1 MKRIDSFF
9 DKVPGDNPPKFKKQ
23 RKPNDA
29 EKEDDAKQITS
40 EAENSGKKT
49 SESTSNTAKARARH
63 FHPEWKATFP
73 WVYYQGSILVVVRS
87 SETTIKSCGR
97 VSKITNSSGGRVSF
111 KEQNFFFNFSPV
123 NVPVF

>member
-49 SESTSNTAKARARH
+49 SESNSNTAKAGARH

-73 WVYYQGSILVVVRS
+73 WVYYADAKMFCR
-87 SETTIKSCGR
+87 T
-97 VSKITNSSGGRVSF
+97 
-111 KEQNFFFNFSPV
+111 
-123 NVPVF
+123 

>member
-1 MKRIDSFF
+1 MKTIDSFF

-23 RKPNDA
+23 RKLNDA

-49 SESTSNTAKARARH
+49 SESNSNTAKARAQH

-73 WVYYQGSILVVVRS
+73 WVYYA
-87 SETTIKSCGR
+87 EKNTATDD
-97 VSKITNSSGGRVSF
+97 SGVGYQMMSVG
-111 KEQNFFFNFSPV
+111 
-123 NVPVF
+123 